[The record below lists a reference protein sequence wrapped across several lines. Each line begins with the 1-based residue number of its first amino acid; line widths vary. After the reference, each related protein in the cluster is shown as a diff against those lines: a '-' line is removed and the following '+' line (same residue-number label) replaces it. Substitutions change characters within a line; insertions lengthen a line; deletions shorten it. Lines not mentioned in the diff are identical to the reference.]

1 MQSAANISMPPGM
14 DLRLVER
21 DGKQFLEGPAG
32 KPLIREVGD
41 AVQIVEACLNH
52 RANRVLLYTENLT
65 ERFFD
70 LSSREAGEI
79 LQKFRNYHIR
89 LAVVWSPEVRQ
100 LSHRFSDLMVEENRD
115 QYFHLFAERPEAE
128 AWLLEG

>member
-1 MQSAANISMPPGM
+1 MPLGM

-32 KPLIREVGD
+32 KPLICEVGD

-52 RANRVLLYTENLT
+52 RANRVLLYAENLT

-79 LQKFRNYHIR
+79 LQKPQYQAATITSGWR
-89 LAVVWSPEVRQ
+89 WSGRQ
-100 LSHRFSDLMVEENRD
+100 KSDN
-115 QYFHLFAERPEAE
+115 
-128 AWLLEG
+128 

>member
-1 MQSAANISMPPGM
+1 ME
-14 DLRLVER
+14 LRLVER
-21 DGKQFLEGPAG
+21 SDKQFLEGPAG
-32 KPLIREVGD
+32 EPLLREVGD
-41 AVQIVEACLNH
+41 AVQLVEACLNQ
-52 RANRVLLYTENLT
+52 RANRVLLYAENLT

-79 LQKFRNYHIR
+79 LQKLRNYHIR

-100 LSHRFSDLMVEENRD
+100 LSQRFGDLMVEENRD
-115 QYFHLFAERPEAE
+115 QYFHLFTEQPEAE